1 MRAERNSI
9 SKSSLALHNLRGFT
23 ILMVVAVLT
32 RPSRILAALAENAF
46 GIYFFHFG
54 FVLWLQYMLLSLPPA
69 SGIKFAIVSSGVL
82 VLSWAAAAGVS
93 RAAEAIG
100 LLPGQLPGQP
110 PAIRASTRAFA
121 RSNLWSSSG

>member
-23 ILMVVAVLT
+23 ILMVVAAHST
-32 RPSRILAALAENAF
+32 
-46 GIYFFHFG
+46 
-54 FVLWLQYMLLSLPPA
+54 LPLD

-82 VLSWAAAAGVS
+82 VLSWAESAGVS

>member
-54 FVLWLQYMLLSLPPA
+54 FVLWLQYMLLSLPLA

-82 VLSWAAAAGVS
+82 VLSWAASAGASRRGRSDRVAAGKIAGNPRFDRRV
-93 RAAEAIG
+93 RAEESVEQF
-100 LLPGQLPGQP
+100 QLSM
-110 PAIRASTRAFA
+110 R
-121 RSNLWSSSG
+121 